1 MFKDYSGETEEDA
14 INTAIEDLHIERA
27 DFDVEVL
34 KTVKKGLFKKGS
46 VSIRVYVGEH
56 NDNPKVSE
64 FDDEE
69 KFEDFGKEDENVQKN
84 TSSNP
89 LPETEVEENVVNF
102 LIELVEKTGFERVQF
117 EITSRD
123 DDKLTIALISED
135 SALLIG
141 KHGQNLDAI
150 QVIVNAYYL
159 QLKDNSYK
167 RIVLDTENYR
177 LRREENLVKTAYYV
191 ARRVRSSKKSALLE
205 PMNSYERRIVHRALD
220 EFPGVRTESEGEGA
234 IKTIRIIPE

>member
-1 MFKDYSGETEEDA
+1 MFKDYVGETEEDA

-46 VSIRVYVGEH
+46 VTIRVYVGEH
-56 NDNPKVSE
+56 NDSPKLTE
-64 FDDEE
+64 FTDEE
-69 KFEDFGKEDENVQKN
+69 PYENIGIEESFVKN

-89 LPETEVEENVVNF
+89 LPENEIEEKVVNF
-102 LIELVEKTGFERVQF
+102 LIELVNKTGFEKVQF

-123 DDKLTIALISED
+123 VDNLTVALISDD
-135 SALLIG
+135 SALLRG
-141 KHGQNLDAI
+141 RHGQKLDAI

-167 RIVLDTENYR
+167 RIVLDSENYR
-177 LRREENLVKTAYYV
+177 IRREESLVKTAYYV
-191 ARRVRSSKKSALLE
+191 ARRVRASGKSALLE

-220 EFPGVRTESEGEGA
+220 EFPGVKTESEGEGA
-234 IKTIRIIPE
+234 IKTIRVIPE

>member
-69 KFEDFGKEDENVQKN
+69 KFEDFEKEDENVQKN